1 MAMLGA
7 LHGVTLG
14 VAPAQLMALFSST
27 TPPSATHAHQFDRQR
42 LRHWRPPHSKQ
53 LRTEA
58 HFQSSDVFLRS
69 VFGLVV
75 CYNKLPRRI
84 VDTKGVKI
92 FQRELQLALQK
103 GANTGLSGWQLL
115 YSSVWK
121 RLPVAKFDELFSY
134 HIFCG
139 QDCELQQAHVVPC
152 RGLFIL
158 QPPEF
163 RGHGQS

>member
-1 MAMLGA
+1 MVTLGL
-7 LHGVTLG
+7 LHGITIG

-42 LRHWRPPHSKQ
+42 LRHWRPQHSKQ

-75 CYNKLPRRI
+75 CYNKLPQRV
-84 VDTKGVKI
+84 VDTESVKH
-92 FQRELQLALQK
+92 FLRELQLAVQK
-103 GANTGLSGWQLL
+103 GANAGLPDWQLL

-121 RLPVAKFDELFSY
+121 RVPVAKLDELF
-134 HIFCG
+134 C
-139 QDCELQQAHVVPC
+139 
-152 RGLFIL
+152 
-158 QPPEF
+158 
-163 RGHGQS
+163 